1 MPSTTY
7 LNNAILTATVSGQ
20 TFPTITTAYIALY
33 SVAPTASGGGTEL
46 TGSNY
51 SRAVVS
57 CTVANGEATNGSPV
71 SFAAAT
77 ADWDTAMSWGILDAA
92 SAGNLLYY
100 GVFPA
105 SQTVLSGD
113 TLTFDAGNIQITIA

>member
-57 CTVANGEATNGSPV
+57 CTVANSVATNSSAV
-71 SFAAAT
+71 SFATASADWAT
-77 ADWDTAMSWGILDAA
+77 ATAWGIVDAA

-105 SQTVLSGD
+105 CPNCAVRRHIDL
-113 TLTFDAGNIQITIA
+113 